1 MPQKGIHPF
10 LRTCRV
16 VMRNG
21 ASFEIQTTMNRST
34 PYMLQTVRRG
44 PLPAPQRRCGAPCWP
59 VGAFAGA

>member
-1 MPQKGIHPF
+1 MPQKGLHPL

-34 PYMLQTVRRG
+34 PYMLQTVRDWALAITPAPLRCSLRACG
-44 PLPAPQRRCGAPCWP
+44 CLPAA
-59 VGAFAGA
+59 